1 MVMGLRTRVL
11 ILGCDAGAAV
21 RGYIVSN
28 SSLASEAAV
37 DCGSGCVASVAE
49 DAADWLGASLSRR
62 GLRRGAIERRSVATA
77 TLLCNDGGVAS
88 VTGIFGKHNKIHL
101 IHLCSMMQH
110 HRNQNIAAVIIRN
123 HHEAYQ
129 HHGAEFRSGSTA
141 LLRRSDFV
149 EEVFHH
155 PGSEIAS
162 PLVLAREER
171 EQFVW
176 REERG

>member
-1 MVMGLRTRVL
+1 MPSSTPLAWSHPPRISSETRMVMGLRTRVL

-129 HHGAEFRSGSTA
+129 HHGGRVSEWQYSAFETVRFR
-141 LLRRSDFV
+141 
-149 EEVFHH
+149 
-155 PGSEIAS
+155 
-162 PLVLAREER
+162 
-171 EQFVW
+171 
-176 REERG
+176 